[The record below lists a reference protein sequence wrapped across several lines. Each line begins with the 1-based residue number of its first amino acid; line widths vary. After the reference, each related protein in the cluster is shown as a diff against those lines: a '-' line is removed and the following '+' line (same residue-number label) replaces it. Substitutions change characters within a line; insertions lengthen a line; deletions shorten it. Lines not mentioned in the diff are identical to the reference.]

1 MKVNS
6 WSNSFKYLCHFLESE
21 MSSLCQLAYSRFV
34 QMSTSMS
41 NSMNKNLLWYASAP
55 SDRIVLVY

>member
-1 MKVNS
+1 
-6 WSNSFKYLCHFLESE
+6 